1 MSERVVWEL
10 REQVLELRAEL
21 AEAAQRE
28 QERERELA
36 ALRHELELRIARDAA
51 NEERV
56 TIARSQLEEV
66 RGHLRWLTGHTDAV
80 TERFDEARQALA
92 ALQAPGGPG
101 PAPAT
106 GPGSGDVA
114 QLAARLAATEAELA
128 AARQRVA
135 ELEAGG
141 PPPAPWLQAAADL
154 ARGGHQRLPRL
165 RP

>member
-10 REQVLELRAEL
+10 REQVVELRAEL

-66 RGHLRWLTGHTDAV
+66 RGRLRWLTGHTDAV

-92 ALQAPGGPG
+92 ALQAPSGPG
-101 PAPAT
+101 PA
-106 GPGSGDVA
+106 PGSGDVA
-114 QLAARLAATEAELA
+114 QLTARLAATEAELA

-154 ARGGHQRLPRL
+154 ARGGHQQLPRL

>member
-10 REQVLELRAEL
+10 REQVAELRAEL

-92 ALQAPGGPG
+92 ALQAPGVAGAAA
-101 PAPAT
+101 PAPAD
-106 GPGSGDVA
+106 GDA
-114 QLAARLAATEAELA
+114 TQLAARLAAAEAELA

-141 PPPAPWLQAAADL
+141 PSPAPWLQAAADL

>member
-10 REQVLELRAEL
+10 REQVAELRAEL

-92 ALQAPGGPG
+92 ALRAP
-101 PAPAT
+101 
-106 GPGSGDVA
+106 
-114 QLAARLAATEAELA
+114 
-128 AARQRVA
+128 
-135 ELEAGG
+135 
-141 PPPAPWLQAAADL
+141 
-154 ARGGHQRLPRL
+154 
-165 RP
+165 